1 MPSKSQRAASRQARL
16 SRRKR
21 RGGKPALQTF
31 QAGPTQRSEDA
42 ESDAETQAQPQ
53 PARAATAARPQPQTA
68 TLSAPPTAMRSRRRA
83 SQAGSPNVDRHLPR
97 ELRQI
102 GIITT
107 LIAAILTGLTFVL
120 G

>member
-42 ESDAETQAQPQ
+42 ESDAETQTQ
-53 PARAATAARPQPQTA
+53 PARVATAARPQTQTA

>member
-21 RGGKPALQTF
+21 RGKPALQSF
-31 QAGPTQRSEDA
+31 QAGPTQRSADA
-42 ESDAETQAQPQ
+42 ESDAETQPQ
-53 PARAATAARPQPQTA
+53 PTHAPTAATQTA
-68 TLSAPPTAMRSRRRA
+68 TLTAMRSRRRA
-83 SQAGSPNVDRHLPR
+83 SQAGSPNVDRFLTR

-107 LIAAILTGLTFVL
+107 LIAAILGGLTFVL

>member
-42 ESDAETQAQPQ
+42 ESDAETQTQPT
-53 PARAATAARPQPQTA
+53 RVATAPRAQTQTA

>member
-42 ESDAETQAQPQ
+42 ESDAETQTQ
-53 PARAATAARPQPQTA
+53 PARVATAPRAQTQTA
-68 TLSAPPTAMRSRRRA
+68 TLSAPSTAMRSRRRA

>member
-21 RGGKPALQTF
+21 RGKPALQSF
-31 QAGPTQRSEDA
+31 QAGPTQRSADA
-42 ESDAETQAQPQ
+42 ESDAETQPQ
-53 PARAATAARPQPQTA
+53 PSHAPTAAAQTQTA
-68 TLSAPPTAMRSRRRA
+68 TLTAPRTAMRSRRRA
-83 SQAGSPNVDRHLPR
+83 SQAGSPNVDRFLTR

-107 LIAAILTGLTFVL
+107 LIAAILGGLTFVL

>member
-21 RGGKPALQTF
+21 RGKPTLQSF
-31 QAGPTQRSEDA
+31 QAGPTQRSADA
-42 ESDAETQAQPQ
+42 ESDAEAQIQ
-53 PARAATAARPQPQTA
+53 PSRASTARAQTQTA
-68 TLSAPPTAMRSRRRA
+68 TLSTSRTAMRSRRRA
-83 SQAGSPNVDRHLPR
+83 AQAGSANVDRHLPR

-107 LIAAILTGLTFVL
+107 LIAAILGGLTFVL